1 MKVLLIAR
9 TIAFGGGAE
18 KLVFE
23 TYELLKK
30 KIGPEHVMLVVFQ
43 PCSMFSY
50 ENVDYY
56 EKLLSDDPHFVICDD
71 VVIQLSLLK
80 KNTISNHQLAE
91 IVHDFQPTI
100 IHSHLFIAELYSRTI
115 NYPSAKWVT
124 HFHDNMPQFLSFNL
138 KTIFKKH
145 LISNYY
151 EKLVLNRLY
160 KKNRG
165 TVFLAVSSNTYD
177 FVEKHTIKYPV
188 ILLENA
194 INLSK
199 FNAPTRANIETI
211 NIINIGSFSKKKN
224 QIFFIEIAKELL
236 KITSNFKI
244 TLLGD
249 GPLRTE
255 VEEAIISSNLQ
266 DFIQVV
272 GIVPDVNNYLKKSNI
287 YVHTA
292 TYEPMGLV
300 LVEAMASSLPI
311 VSLNGQGNSHMIENG
326 KNGFM
331 IDEQNPSL
339 FVTSILDVFSSRERY
354 ENLSNTAFTF
364 SRKYDINPYIDKLL
378 AIYAQ

>member
-23 TYELLKK
+23 TYSLLKEK
-30 KIGPEHVMLVVFQ
+30 LGPENVMLVVFQ
-43 PCSMFSY
+43 PCSMFSF

-56 EKLLSDDPHFVICDD
+56 EKLLSNDKHFIICDQ
-71 VVIQLSLLK
+71 VTIQLRLFK
-80 KNTISNHQLAE
+80 RNVISNQQLDQ
-91 IVHDFQPTI
+91 IVQDFRPTI

-124 HFHDNMPQFLSFNL
+124 HFHDNMPQFVKFSF
-138 KTIFKKH
+138 KTIFYKR
-145 LISNYY
+145 LIANFY
-151 EKLVLNRLY
+151 EKFFLYRRY
-160 KKNRG
+160 KKNGG
-165 TVFLAVSSNTYD
+165 TLFLAVSKNTYN
-177 FVEKHTIKYPV
+177 FVKKNTSKYPV

-199 FNAPTRANIETI
+199 FNSAKQMNLEKID
-211 NIINIGSFSKKKN
+211 IINIGSFSKKKN
-224 QIFFIEIAKELL
+224 QIFFIKIAQELL

-249 GPLRTE
+249 GPLRKE
-255 VEEAIISSNLQ
+255 VENAIDKSNLQ
-266 DFIQVV
+266 DFIQVI
-272 GIVPDVNNYLKKSNI
+272 GIVPDVNSYLKNSNI

-300 LVEAMASSLPI
+300 LVEAMAASLPI
-311 VSLNGQGNSHMIENG
+311 VSLNGKGNSHMIENG

-331 IDEQNPSL
+331 INDQNPSD
-339 FVTSILDVFSSRERY
+339 FVSCIMQVFSSRESY
-354 ENLSNTAFTF
+354 ENFSKTSFEF
-364 SRKYDINPYIDKLL
+364 SRRYDILPYIDKLL
-378 AIYAQ
+378 KIYSE